1 MKNNR
6 KWKTTAF
13 ILTCGLTVALEGGA
27 AAQTSAGSG
36 LNAGIF
42 ATMDSYYNTD
52 IVVSA
57 TNTVTTMEGQS
68 EDAAATDT
76 TVPADTAA
84 TDTAV
89 PVDTTICGYTNLGI
103 AQVDS
108 SLNVREQP
116 DTNSDI
122 VGKMQ
127 SDAGC
132 EILEDDGEWLK
143 IESGQGTGYVKAEY
157 IITGEAAVAKAQEVM
172 KTIATVTTQ
181 TLNVRAEM
189 NTDCTKLA
197 LMPEGEELEVL
208 NQYDGWVEVD
218 LDGDVGYASTDYVEI
233 SQQLP
238 KAQTMTELKY
248 GQGVSDTRVSLV
260 AYATQFVGNPYVW
273 GGESLTNGADCSG
286 FVYSVYKHFGVTL
299 PRTSSEQR
307 SSGTGVSYADA
318 QPGDLIFYA
327 KAGHVYHVVMYAGD
341 GKTIEAANTKAG
353 IISGTVNTENAV
365 WATRILEDNEA
376 VVDGGIGE
384 VNATTDMYGAC
395 LGNFKITY
403 YCACEKC
410 CNKADGITAT
420 GSRVAEG
427 RTIAVDPSVIP
438 YGTKV
443 IIGGHIFTAEDC
455 GGAIKQNHIDIYVN
469 SHEEAEALGVANAS
483 VYLVK

>member
-127 SDAGC
+127 NDAGC

-143 IESGQGTGYVKAEY
+143 IESGQVTGYVKAEY

-273 GGESLTNGADCSG
+273 GGTSLTRGADCSG
-286 FVYSVYKHFGVTL
+286 FVLSVYANYGVYL
-299 PRTSSEQR
+299 PHSSRAQAGC
-307 SSGTGVSYADA
+307 GTRISASEA
-318 QPGDLIFYA
+318 QPGDLFFYGSG
-327 KAGHVYHVVMYAGD
+327 KGINHVAIYIGNGQIVHASSPSTGIKISNAYYRSPVCVVRVLGNQIR
-341 GKTIEAANTKAG
+341 KLTEFCLQ
-353 IISGTVNTENAV
+353 IISSM
-365 WATRILEDNEA
+365 L
-376 VVDGGIGE
+376 
-384 VNATTDMYGAC
+384 YL
-395 LGNFKITY
+395 LGMIQPIFGRWTLRPF
-403 YCACEKC
+403 
-410 CNKADGITAT
+410 AD
-420 GSRVAEG
+420 
-427 RTIAVDPSVIP
+427 
-438 YGTKV
+438 YQ
-443 IIGGHIFTAEDC
+443 
-455 GGAIKQNHIDIYVN
+455 AIRKYK
-469 SHEEAEALGVANAS
+469 EET
-483 VYLVK
+483 

>member
-76 TVPADTAA
+76 TVPADTVA

-89 PVDTTICGYTNLGI
+89 PADTTICGYTNLGI

-127 SDAGC
+127 NDAGC
-132 EILEDDGEWLK
+132 EILEDNGEWLK
-143 IESGQGTGYVKAEY
+143 IESGQVTGYVKAEY

-273 GGESLTNGADCSG
+273 GGTSLTRGADCSG
-286 FVYSVYKHFGVTL
+286 FVLSVYANYGVYL
-299 PRTSSEQR
+299 PHSSRAQAGC
-307 SSGTGVSYADA
+307 GTRISASEA
-318 QPGDLIFYA
+318 QPGDLFFYGSG
-327 KAGHVYHVVMYAGD
+327 KGINHVAIYIGNGQIVHASSPS
-341 GKTIEAANTKAG
+341 TG
-353 IISGTVNTENAV
+353 IKISNAYYRSPV
-365 WATRILEDNEA
+365 C
-376 VVDGGIGE
+376 V
-384 VNATTDMYGAC
+384 C
-395 LGNFKITY
+395 LLYT
-403 YCACEKC
+403 
-410 CNKADGITAT
+410 
-420 GSRVAEG
+420 S
-427 RTIAVDPSVIP
+427 PSP
-438 YGTKV
+438 R
-443 IIGGHIFTAEDC
+443 D
-455 GGAIKQNHIDIYVN
+455 
-469 SHEEAEALGVANAS
+469 S
-483 VYLVK
+483 

>member
-1 MKNNR
+1 MIRTDAEMQGAFYIVTMSGGIFFMKNNR

-76 TVPADTAA
+76 TAPADTAA

-89 PVDTTICGYTNLGI
+89 PADTTICGYTNLGI

-143 IESGQGTGYVKAEY
+143 IESGQVTGYVKAEY
-157 IITGEAAVAKAQEVM
+157 IITGDAAVAKAQEVM

-248 GQGVSDTRVSLV
+248 GQGVSDARVSLV

-273 GGESLTNGADCSG
+273 GGTSLTRGADCSG
-286 FVYSVYKHFGVTL
+286 FVLSVYANYGVYL
-299 PRTSSEQR
+299 PHSSRAQAGC
-307 SSGTGVSYADA
+307 GTRISASEA
-318 QPGDLIFYA
+318 QPGDLFFYGSG
-327 KAGHVYHVVMYAGD
+327 KGINHVAIYIGNGQIVHASSPSTGIKISNAYYRSPVCVVR
-341 GKTIEAANTKAG
+341 
-353 IISGTVNTENAV
+353 V
-365 WATRILEDNEA
+365 
-376 VVDGGIGE
+376 
-384 VNATTDMYGAC
+384 
-395 LGNFKITY
+395 LGN
-403 YCACEKC
+403 
-410 CNKADGITAT
+410 
-420 GSRVAEG
+420 
-427 RTIAVDPSVIP
+427 
-438 YGTKV
+438 
-443 IIGGHIFTAEDC
+443 
-455 GGAIKQNHIDIYVN
+455 
-469 SHEEAEALGVANAS
+469 
-483 VYLVK
+483 

>member
-1 MKNNR
+1 MEKHIDSNRCGNAGCILHRYNVRRHIFMKNNR

-143 IESGQGTGYVKAEY
+143 IESGQVTGYVKAEY

-273 GGESLTNGADCSG
+273 GGTSLTRGADCSG
-286 FVYSVYKHFGVTL
+286 FVLSVYANYGVYL
-299 PRTSSEQR
+299 PHSSRAQAGC
-307 SSGTGVSYADA
+307 GTRISASEA
-318 QPGDLIFYA
+318 QPGDLFFYGSG
-327 KAGHVYHVVMYAGD
+327 KGINHVAIYIGNGQIVHASSPSTGIKISNAYYRSPVCVVR
-341 GKTIEAANTKAG
+341 
-353 IISGTVNTENAV
+353 V
-365 WATRILEDNEA
+365 
-376 VVDGGIGE
+376 
-384 VNATTDMYGAC
+384 
-395 LGNFKITY
+395 LGN
-403 YCACEKC
+403 
-410 CNKADGITAT
+410 
-420 GSRVAEG
+420 
-427 RTIAVDPSVIP
+427 
-438 YGTKV
+438 
-443 IIGGHIFTAEDC
+443 
-455 GGAIKQNHIDIYVN
+455 
-469 SHEEAEALGVANAS
+469 
-483 VYLVK
+483 

>member
-1 MKNNR
+1 MIRTDAEMQGAFYIVTMSGGIFFMKNNR

-89 PVDTTICGYTNLGI
+89 PADTTICGYTNLGI

-143 IESGQGTGYVKAEY
+143 IESGQVTGYVKAEY

-248 GQGVSDTRVSLV
+248 GQGVSDARVSLV

-273 GGESLTNGADCSG
+273 GGTSLTRGADCSG
-286 FVYSVYKHFGVTL
+286 FVLSVYANYGVYL
-299 PRTSSEQR
+299 PHSSRAQAGC
-307 SSGTGVSYADA
+307 GTRISASEA
-318 QPGDLIFYA
+318 QPGDLFFYGSG
-327 KAGHVYHVVMYAGD
+327 KGINHVAIYIGNCQIVHASSHSTGMCCPRIRKLD
-341 GKTIEAANTKAG
+341 KETN
-353 IISGTVNTENAV
+353 
-365 WATRILEDNEA
+365 RILFTN
-376 VVDGGIGE
+376 
-384 VNATTDMYGAC
+384 
-395 LGNFKITY
+395 
-403 YCACEKC
+403 
-410 CNKADGITAT
+410 NKLYVIFVRYDLADI
-420 GSRVAEG
+420 R
-427 RTIAVDPSVIP
+427 
-438 YGTKV
+438 
-443 IIGGHIFTAEDC
+443 
-455 GGAIKQNHIDIYVN
+455 
-469 SHEEAEALGVANAS
+469 
-483 VYLVK
+483 

>member
-1 MKNNR
+1 MIRTDVEMQGAFYIVTMSGGIFFMKNNR

-76 TVPADTAA
+76 TVPADTAT

-89 PVDTTICGYTNLGI
+89 PADTTICGYTNLGI

-143 IESGQGTGYVKAEY
+143 IESGQVTGYVKAEY

-248 GQGVSDTRVSLV
+248 GQGVSDARVSLV

-273 GGESLTNGADCSG
+273 GGTSLTRGADCSG
-286 FVYSVYKHFGVTL
+286 FVLSVYANYGVYL
-299 PRTSSEQR
+299 PHSSRAQAGC
-307 SSGTGVSYADA
+307 GTRISASEA
-318 QPGDLIFYA
+318 QPGDLFFYGSG
-327 KAGHVYHVVMYAGD
+327 KGINHVAIYIGNGQIVHASSPSTGIKISNAYYRSPVCVVR
-341 GKTIEAANTKAG
+341 
-353 IISGTVNTENAV
+353 V
-365 WATRILEDNEA
+365 
-376 VVDGGIGE
+376 
-384 VNATTDMYGAC
+384 
-395 LGNFKITY
+395 LGN
-403 YCACEKC
+403 
-410 CNKADGITAT
+410 
-420 GSRVAEG
+420 
-427 RTIAVDPSVIP
+427 
-438 YGTKV
+438 
-443 IIGGHIFTAEDC
+443 
-455 GGAIKQNHIDIYVN
+455 
-469 SHEEAEALGVANAS
+469 
-483 VYLVK
+483 

>member
-13 ILTCGLTVALEGGA
+13 ILTCGLTVVLEGGA

-84 TDTAV
+84 TDTVV
-89 PVDTTICGYTNLGI
+89 PADTTICGYTNLGI

-127 SDAGC
+127 NDAGC

-143 IESGQGTGYVKAEY
+143 IESGQVTGYVKAEY

-273 GGESLTNGADCSG
+273 GGTSLTRGADCSG
-286 FVYSVYKHFGVTL
+286 FVLSVYANYGVYL
-299 PRTSSEQR
+299 PHSSRAQAGC
-307 SSGTGVSYADA
+307 GTRISASEA
-318 QPGDLIFYA
+318 QPGDLFFYGSG
-327 KAGHVYHVVMYAGD
+327 KGINHVAIYIGNGQIVHASSPSTGIKISNAYYRSPVCVVR
-341 GKTIEAANTKAG
+341 
-353 IISGTVNTENAV
+353 V
-365 WATRILEDNEA
+365 
-376 VVDGGIGE
+376 
-384 VNATTDMYGAC
+384 
-395 LGNFKITY
+395 LGN
-403 YCACEKC
+403 
-410 CNKADGITAT
+410 
-420 GSRVAEG
+420 
-427 RTIAVDPSVIP
+427 
-438 YGTKV
+438 
-443 IIGGHIFTAEDC
+443 
-455 GGAIKQNHIDIYVN
+455 
-469 SHEEAEALGVANAS
+469 
-483 VYLVK
+483 

>member
-1 MKNNR
+1 MIRTDVEMQGAFYIVTMSGGIFFMKNNR

-89 PVDTTICGYTNLGI
+89 PADTTICGYTNLGI

-143 IESGQGTGYVKAEY
+143 IESGQVTGYVKAEY

-248 GQGVSDTRVSLV
+248 GQGVSDARVSLV

-273 GGESLTNGADCSG
+273 GGTSLTRGADCSG
-286 FVYSVYKHFGVTL
+286 FVLSVYANYGVYL
-299 PRTSSEQR
+299 PHSSRAQAGC
-307 SSGTGVSYADA
+307 GTRISASEA
-318 QPGDLIFYA
+318 QPGDLFFYGSG
-327 KAGHVYHVVMYAGD
+327 KGINHVAIYIGNGQIVHASSPSTGIKISNAYYRSPVCVVR
-341 GKTIEAANTKAG
+341 
-353 IISGTVNTENAV
+353 V
-365 WATRILEDNEA
+365 
-376 VVDGGIGE
+376 
-384 VNATTDMYGAC
+384 
-395 LGNFKITY
+395 LGN
-403 YCACEKC
+403 
-410 CNKADGITAT
+410 
-420 GSRVAEG
+420 
-427 RTIAVDPSVIP
+427 
-438 YGTKV
+438 
-443 IIGGHIFTAEDC
+443 
-455 GGAIKQNHIDIYVN
+455 
-469 SHEEAEALGVANAS
+469 
-483 VYLVK
+483 

>member
-84 TDTAV
+84 TDTTVPADTAATDTAV

-143 IESGQGTGYVKAEY
+143 IESGQVTGYVKAEY

-273 GGESLTNGADCSG
+273 GGTSLTRGADCSG
-286 FVYSVYKHFGVTL
+286 FVLSVYANYGVYL
-299 PRTSSEQR
+299 PHSSRAQAGC
-307 SSGTGVSYADA
+307 GTRISASEA
-318 QPGDLIFYA
+318 QPGDLFFYGSG
-327 KAGHVYHVVMYAGD
+327 KGINHVAIYIGNGQIVHASSPSTGIKISNAYYRSPVCVVR
-341 GKTIEAANTKAG
+341 
-353 IISGTVNTENAV
+353 V
-365 WATRILEDNEA
+365 
-376 VVDGGIGE
+376 
-384 VNATTDMYGAC
+384 
-395 LGNFKITY
+395 LGN
-403 YCACEKC
+403 
-410 CNKADGITAT
+410 
-420 GSRVAEG
+420 
-427 RTIAVDPSVIP
+427 
-438 YGTKV
+438 
-443 IIGGHIFTAEDC
+443 
-455 GGAIKQNHIDIYVN
+455 
-469 SHEEAEALGVANAS
+469 
-483 VYLVK
+483 

>member
-1 MKNNR
+1 MIRTDAKMQGAILHRYNVRRHIFMKNNR

-89 PVDTTICGYTNLGI
+89 PADTTICGYTNLGI

-127 SDAGC
+127 NDAGC

-143 IESGQGTGYVKAEY
+143 IESGQVTGYVKAEY

-273 GGESLTNGADCSG
+273 GGTSLTRGADCSG
-286 FVYSVYKHFGVTL
+286 FVLSVYANYGVYL
-299 PRTSSEQR
+299 PHSSRAQAGC
-307 SSGTGVSYADA
+307 GTRISASEA
-318 QPGDLIFYA
+318 QPGDLFFYGSG
-327 KAGHVYHVVMYAGD
+327 KGINHVAIYIGNGQIVHASSPSTGIKISNAYYRSPVCVVR
-341 GKTIEAANTKAG
+341 
-353 IISGTVNTENAV
+353 V
-365 WATRILEDNEA
+365 
-376 VVDGGIGE
+376 
-384 VNATTDMYGAC
+384 
-395 LGNFKITY
+395 LGN
-403 YCACEKC
+403 
-410 CNKADGITAT
+410 
-420 GSRVAEG
+420 
-427 RTIAVDPSVIP
+427 
-438 YGTKV
+438 
-443 IIGGHIFTAEDC
+443 
-455 GGAIKQNHIDIYVN
+455 
-469 SHEEAEALGVANAS
+469 
-483 VYLVK
+483 

>member
-1 MKNNR
+1 MIRTDAEMQGAFYIVTMSGGIFFMKNNR

-76 TVPADTAA
+76 TAPADTAA

-116 DTNSDI
+116 DTSSDI

-127 SDAGC
+127 RDAGC

-143 IESGQGTGYVKAEY
+143 IESGQVTGYVKAEY

-248 GQGVSDTRVSLV
+248 GQGVSDARVSLV

-273 GGESLTNGADCSG
+273 GGTSLTRGADCSG
-286 FVYSVYKHFGVTL
+286 FVLSVYANYGVYL
-299 PRTSSEQR
+299 PHSSRAQAGC
-307 SSGTGVSYADA
+307 GTRISASEA
-318 QPGDLIFYA
+318 QPGDLFFYGSG
-327 KAGHVYHVVMYAGD
+327 KVINHVAIYIGNGQIVHASSPSTGIKISNAYYRSPVCVVR
-341 GKTIEAANTKAG
+341 
-353 IISGTVNTENAV
+353 V
-365 WATRILEDNEA
+365 
-376 VVDGGIGE
+376 
-384 VNATTDMYGAC
+384 
-395 LGNFKITY
+395 LGN
-403 YCACEKC
+403 
-410 CNKADGITAT
+410 
-420 GSRVAEG
+420 
-427 RTIAVDPSVIP
+427 
-438 YGTKV
+438 
-443 IIGGHIFTAEDC
+443 
-455 GGAIKQNHIDIYVN
+455 
-469 SHEEAEALGVANAS
+469 
-483 VYLVK
+483 

>member
-1 MKNNR
+1 MIRTDAEMQGAFYIVTMSGGIFFMKNNR

-89 PVDTTICGYTNLGI
+89 PADTTICGYTNLGI

-143 IESGQGTGYVKAEY
+143 IESGQVTGYVKAEY
-157 IITGEAAVAKAQEVM
+157 IITGDAAVAKAQEVM

-248 GQGVSDTRVSLV
+248 GQGVSDARVSLV

-273 GGESLTNGADCSG
+273 GGTSLTRGADCSG
-286 FVYSVYKHFGVTL
+286 FVLSVYANYGVYL
-299 PRTSSEQR
+299 PHSSRAQAGC
-307 SSGTGVSYADA
+307 GTRISASEA
-318 QPGDLIFYA
+318 QPGDLFFYGSG
-327 KAGHVYHVVMYAGD
+327 KGINHVAIYIGNGQIVHASSPSTGIKISNAYYRSPVCVVR
-341 GKTIEAANTKAG
+341 
-353 IISGTVNTENAV
+353 V
-365 WATRILEDNEA
+365 
-376 VVDGGIGE
+376 
-384 VNATTDMYGAC
+384 
-395 LGNFKITY
+395 LGN
-403 YCACEKC
+403 
-410 CNKADGITAT
+410 
-420 GSRVAEG
+420 
-427 RTIAVDPSVIP
+427 
-438 YGTKV
+438 
-443 IIGGHIFTAEDC
+443 
-455 GGAIKQNHIDIYVN
+455 
-469 SHEEAEALGVANAS
+469 
-483 VYLVK
+483 

>member
-1 MKNNR
+1 MEKHIDSNRCGNAGCILHRYNVRRHIFMKNNR

-84 TDTAV
+84 TDTVV
-89 PVDTTICGYTNLGI
+89 PADTTICGYTNLGI

-127 SDAGC
+127 NDAGC

-143 IESGQGTGYVKAEY
+143 IESGQVTGYVKAEY

-273 GGESLTNGADCSG
+273 GGTSLTRGADCSG
-286 FVYSVYKHFGVTL
+286 FVLSVYANYGVYL
-299 PRTSSEQR
+299 PHSSRAQAGC
-307 SSGTGVSYADA
+307 GTRISASEA
-318 QPGDLIFYA
+318 QPGDLFFYGSG
-327 KAGHVYHVVMYAGD
+327 KGINHVAIYIGNGQIVHASSPSTGIKISNAYYRSPVCVVR
-341 GKTIEAANTKAG
+341 
-353 IISGTVNTENAV
+353 V
-365 WATRILEDNEA
+365 
-376 VVDGGIGE
+376 
-384 VNATTDMYGAC
+384 
-395 LGNFKITY
+395 LGN
-403 YCACEKC
+403 
-410 CNKADGITAT
+410 
-420 GSRVAEG
+420 
-427 RTIAVDPSVIP
+427 
-438 YGTKV
+438 
-443 IIGGHIFTAEDC
+443 
-455 GGAIKQNHIDIYVN
+455 
-469 SHEEAEALGVANAS
+469 
-483 VYLVK
+483 

>member
-1 MKNNR
+1 MKGNR

-52 IVVSA
+52 IVISA
-57 TNTVTTMEGQS
+57 TNAVTTMEGQS

-76 TVPADTAA
+76 AATDTTAADTAA
-84 TDTAV
+84 D
-89 PVDTTICGYTNLGI
+89 DGTICGYTNLGI

-116 DTNSDI
+116 DTSSDI

-143 IESGQGTGYVKAEY
+143 IESGQVTGYVKAEY
-157 IITGEAAVAKAQEVM
+157 IITGDAAAAKAQEVM

-273 GGESLTNGADCSG
+273 GGTSLTRGADCSG
-286 FVYSVYKHFGVTL
+286 FVLSVYANYGVYL
-299 PRTSSEQR
+299 PHSSRAQAGC
-307 SSGTGVSYADA
+307 GTRINASEA
-318 QPGDLIFYA
+318 QPGDLFFYGSG
-327 KAGHVYHVVMYAGD
+327 KGINHVAIYIGNGQIVHASSPSTGIKISNAFYRSPVCVVR
-341 GKTIEAANTKAG
+341 
-353 IISGTVNTENAV
+353 V
-365 WATRILEDNEA
+365 
-376 VVDGGIGE
+376 
-384 VNATTDMYGAC
+384 
-395 LGNFKITY
+395 LGN
-403 YCACEKC
+403 
-410 CNKADGITAT
+410 
-420 GSRVAEG
+420 
-427 RTIAVDPSVIP
+427 
-438 YGTKV
+438 
-443 IIGGHIFTAEDC
+443 
-455 GGAIKQNHIDIYVN
+455 
-469 SHEEAEALGVANAS
+469 
-483 VYLVK
+483 

>member
-1 MKNNR
+1 MEKHIDSNRCGNAGCILHRYNVRRHIFMKNNR

-89 PVDTTICGYTNLGI
+89 PADTTICGYTNLGI

-143 IESGQGTGYVKAEY
+143 IESGQVTGYVKAEY

-273 GGESLTNGADCSG
+273 GGTSLTRGADCSG
-286 FVYSVYKHFGVTL
+286 FVLSVYANYGVYL
-299 PRTSSEQR
+299 PHSSRAQAGC
-307 SSGTGVSYADA
+307 GTRISASEA
-318 QPGDLIFYA
+318 QPGDLFFYGSG
-327 KAGHVYHVVMYAGD
+327 KGINHVAIYIGNGQIVHASSPSTGIKISNAYYRSPVCVVR
-341 GKTIEAANTKAG
+341 
-353 IISGTVNTENAV
+353 V
-365 WATRILEDNEA
+365 
-376 VVDGGIGE
+376 
-384 VNATTDMYGAC
+384 
-395 LGNFKITY
+395 LGN
-403 YCACEKC
+403 
-410 CNKADGITAT
+410 
-420 GSRVAEG
+420 
-427 RTIAVDPSVIP
+427 
-438 YGTKV
+438 
-443 IIGGHIFTAEDC
+443 
-455 GGAIKQNHIDIYVN
+455 
-469 SHEEAEALGVANAS
+469 
-483 VYLVK
+483 

>member
-127 SDAGC
+127 GDAGC

-143 IESGQGTGYVKAEY
+143 IESGQVTGYVKAEY

-273 GGESLTNGADCSG
+273 GGTSLTRGADCSG
-286 FVYSVYKHFGVTL
+286 FVLSVYANYGVYL
-299 PRTSSEQR
+299 PHSSRAQAGC
-307 SSGTGVSYADA
+307 GTRISASEA
-318 QPGDLIFYA
+318 QPGDLFFYGSG
-327 KAGHVYHVVMYAGD
+327 KGINHVAIYIGNGQIVHASSPSTGIKISNAYYRSPVCVVR
-341 GKTIEAANTKAG
+341 
-353 IISGTVNTENAV
+353 V
-365 WATRILEDNEA
+365 
-376 VVDGGIGE
+376 
-384 VNATTDMYGAC
+384 
-395 LGNFKITY
+395 LGNQIRKQDKETNRIMFTN
-403 YCACEKC
+403 
-410 CNKADGITAT
+410 NKQYVIFVRYDLADIRQMDTPT
-420 GSRVAEG
+420 
-427 RTIAVDPSVIP
+427 
-438 YGTKV
+438 
-443 IIGGHIFTAEDC
+443 FC
-455 GGAIKQNHIDIYVN
+455 
-469 SHEEAEALGVANAS
+469 
-483 VYLVK
+483 

>member
-89 PVDTTICGYTNLGI
+89 PADTTICGYTNLGI

-127 SDAGC
+127 NDAGC

-143 IESGQGTGYVKAEY
+143 IESGQVTGYVKAEY

-273 GGESLTNGADCSG
+273 GGTSLTRGADCSG
-286 FVYSVYKHFGVTL
+286 FVLSVYANYGVYL
-299 PRTSSEQR
+299 PHSSRAQAGC
-307 SSGTGVSYADA
+307 GTRISASEA
-318 QPGDLIFYA
+318 QPGDLFFYGSG
-327 KAGHVYHVVMYAGD
+327 KGINHVAIYIGNGQIVHASSPSTGIKISNAYYRSPVCVVRVLGNQIRKLD
-341 GKTIEAANTKAG
+341 KETN
-353 IISGTVNTENAV
+353 
-365 WATRILEDNEA
+365 RILFTN
-376 VVDGGIGE
+376 
-384 VNATTDMYGAC
+384 
-395 LGNFKITY
+395 
-403 YCACEKC
+403 
-410 CNKADGITAT
+410 NKQYVIFVRYDLADIRQMDTPT
-420 GSRVAEG
+420 F
-427 RTIAVDPSVIP
+427 
-438 YGTKV
+438 Y
-443 IIGGHIFTAEDC
+443 
-455 GGAIKQNHIDIYVN
+455 
-469 SHEEAEALGVANAS
+469 
-483 VYLVK
+483 

>member
-89 PVDTTICGYTNLGI
+89 PADTTICGYTNLGI

-127 SDAGC
+127 NDAGC

-143 IESGQGTGYVKAEY
+143 IESGQVTGYVKAEY

-273 GGESLTNGADCSG
+273 GGTSLTRGADCSG
-286 FVYSVYKHFGVTL
+286 FVLSVYANYGVYL
-299 PRTSSEQR
+299 PHSSRAQAGC
-307 SSGTGVSYADA
+307 GTRISASEA
-318 QPGDLIFYA
+318 QPGDLFFYGSG
-327 KAGHVYHVVMYAGD
+327 KGINHVAIYIGNGQIVHASSPSTGIKISNAYYRSPVCVVR
-341 GKTIEAANTKAG
+341 
-353 IISGTVNTENAV
+353 V
-365 WATRILEDNEA
+365 
-376 VVDGGIGE
+376 
-384 VNATTDMYGAC
+384 
-395 LGNFKITY
+395 LGNQIRK
-403 YCACEKC
+403 
-410 CNKADGITAT
+410 
-420 GSRVAEG
+420 
-427 RTIAVDPSVIP
+427 
-438 YGTKV
+438 
-443 IIGGHIFTAEDC
+443 
-455 GGAIKQNHIDIYVN
+455 
-469 SHEEAEALGVANAS
+469 L
-483 VYLVK
+483 

>member
-84 TDTAV
+84 TDTSV

-143 IESGQGTGYVKAEY
+143 IESGQVTGYVKAEY

-273 GGESLTNGADCSG
+273 GGTSLTRGADCSG
-286 FVYSVYKHFGVTL
+286 FVLSVYANYGVYL
-299 PRTSSEQR
+299 PHSSRAQAGC
-307 SSGTGVSYADA
+307 GTRISASEA
-318 QPGDLIFYA
+318 QPGDLFFYGSG
-327 KAGHVYHVVMYAGD
+327 KGINHVAIYIGNGQIVHASSPSTGIKISNAYYRSPVCVVRVLGNQIRKL
-341 GKTIEAANTKAG
+341 GKETN
-353 IISGTVNTENAV
+353 
-365 WATRILEDNEA
+365 RILFTN
-376 VVDGGIGE
+376 
-384 VNATTDMYGAC
+384 
-395 LGNFKITY
+395 
-403 YCACEKC
+403 
-410 CNKADGITAT
+410 NKQYVIFVRYDLADIRQMDTPT
-420 GSRVAEG
+420 F
-427 RTIAVDPSVIP
+427 
-438 YGTKV
+438 Y
-443 IIGGHIFTAEDC
+443 
-455 GGAIKQNHIDIYVN
+455 
-469 SHEEAEALGVANAS
+469 
-483 VYLVK
+483 

>member
-76 TVPADTAA
+76 TVPADT
-84 TDTAV
+84 
-89 PVDTTICGYTNLGI
+89 TICGYTNLGI

-143 IESGQGTGYVKAEY
+143 IESGQVTGYVKAEY

-273 GGESLTNGADCSG
+273 GGTSLTRGADCSG
-286 FVYSVYKHFGVTL
+286 FVLSVYANYGVYL
-299 PRTSSEQR
+299 PHSSRAQAGC
-307 SSGTGVSYADA
+307 GTRISASEA
-318 QPGDLIFYA
+318 QPGDLFFYGSG
-327 KAGHVYHVVMYAGD
+327 KGINHVAIYIGNGQIVHASSPSTGIKISNAYYRSPVCVVRVLGNQIR
-341 GKTIEAANTKAG
+341 KLTEFCLQ
-353 IISGTVNTENAV
+353 IISSM
-365 WATRILEDNEA
+365 L
-376 VVDGGIGE
+376 
-384 VNATTDMYGAC
+384 YL
-395 LGNFKITY
+395 LGMIQPIFGRWTLRPF
-403 YCACEKC
+403 
-410 CNKADGITAT
+410 AD
-420 GSRVAEG
+420 
-427 RTIAVDPSVIP
+427 
-438 YGTKV
+438 YQ
-443 IIGGHIFTAEDC
+443 
-455 GGAIKQNHIDIYVN
+455 AIRKYK
-469 SHEEAEALGVANAS
+469 EET
-483 VYLVK
+483 

>member
-1 MKNNR
+1 MIRTDAEMQGAFYIVTMSGGIFFMKNNR

-89 PVDTTICGYTNLGI
+89 PADTTICGYTNLGI

-127 SDAGC
+127 RDAGC

-143 IESGQGTGYVKAEY
+143 IESGQVTGYVKAEY
-157 IITGEAAVAKAQEVM
+157 IITGDAAVAKAQEVM

-248 GQGVSDTRVSLV
+248 GQGVSDARVSLV

-273 GGESLTNGADCSG
+273 GGTSLTRGADCSG
-286 FVYSVYKHFGVTL
+286 FVLSVYANYGVYL
-299 PRTSSEQR
+299 PHSSRAQAGC
-307 SSGTGVSYADA
+307 GTRISASEA
-318 QPGDLIFYA
+318 QPGDLFFYGSG
-327 KAGHVYHVVMYAGD
+327 KGINHVAIYIGNGQIVHASSPSTGIKISNAYYRSPVCVVR
-341 GKTIEAANTKAG
+341 
-353 IISGTVNTENAV
+353 V
-365 WATRILEDNEA
+365 
-376 VVDGGIGE
+376 
-384 VNATTDMYGAC
+384 
-395 LGNFKITY
+395 LGN
-403 YCACEKC
+403 
-410 CNKADGITAT
+410 
-420 GSRVAEG
+420 
-427 RTIAVDPSVIP
+427 
-438 YGTKV
+438 
-443 IIGGHIFTAEDC
+443 
-455 GGAIKQNHIDIYVN
+455 
-469 SHEEAEALGVANAS
+469 
-483 VYLVK
+483 